1 MSISTHSIVS
11 VVELKKQNSEEKET
25 FIASLSQQEIK
36 SEVTEVKSEHS
47 EVKCEV
53 SEVESEITE
62 AKSETSEVRA
72 EVENQK
78 SEISEAAEDKSEI
91 IETEKSQDMS
101 QKFDQ
106 DDVEVSL
113 VEKSEVEIENSETKF
128 RDGCTI
134 IETSNKKLVEVFDP
148 KG

>member
-36 SEVTEVKSEHS
+36 SEFTEVKSELS
-47 EVKCEV
+47 EVNCEV

-62 AKSETSEVRA
+62 AKSEFSEVKA
-72 EVENQK
+72 EVEDLK
-78 SEISEAAEDKSEI
+78 SEMSEPAEDKSEI
-91 IETEKSQDMS
+91 IELEKLKTVSQDTS
-101 QKFDQ
+101 QKLEQ
-106 DDVEVSL
+106 DV
-113 VEKSEVEIENSETKF
+113 VEIENSETKF